1 MALQGYSPLYEIF
14 FSLRTL
20 QFWVAKDLVSFQP
33 AAVTCWLKHWGYI
46 VCFLHCMLYC
56 VVFRV
61 FLCIV
66 LRSVVFGKSGTHSCL
81 ASTIHYQQ
89 QPAGEWGEGFLK
101 VLNLFCNDNHIY
113 FSRYLSTNC
122 TLYLIIRLWRP
133 WKTCF
138 VVVVVFAN
146 NWKLQQSLEDKL
158 FVVVF
163 LTE

>member
-20 QFWVAKDLVSFQP
+20 QFWVPKDLVSFQP
-33 AAVTCWLKHWGYI
+33 AAVTCWLKHWGCI
-46 VCFLHCMLYC
+46 VCFFTLYVVLCRVLCFSLHCVALCC
-56 VVFRV
+56 VWEEWA
-61 FLCIV
+61 
-66 LRSVVFGKSGTHSCL
+66 HSCL